1 MSLIIKSGV
10 AVATILAACCG
21 LASLTQAASL
31 SGTMA
36 AAPAV
41 QMPERPSAVEALPV
55 KAHYYHRYY
64 HRGYH
69 HGHYYHRR
77 YHHRRYY

>member
-1 MSLIIKSGV
+1 M
-10 AVATILAACCG
+10 ATILAACFG
-21 LASLTQAASL
+21 FASLTQAASL

-41 QMPERPSAVEALPV
+41 QMTETPSAVEALPV
-55 KAHYYHRYY
+55 KVHYYHRYH

-77 YHHRRYY
+77 YHHRHYY